1 MYKIYDKLVHE
12 KNRKQKEYLTIYYS
26 MKNIKSIQPELKH
39 FRSLVANAT
48 AAEGEKE
55 EFAEIQND
63 QYYRLNGQRHSFNL

>member
-1 MYKIYDKLVHE
+1 
-12 KNRKQKEYLTIYYS
+12 

>member
-1 MYKIYDKLVHE
+1 
-12 KNRKQKEYLTIYYS
+12 

-39 FRSLVANAT
+39 FRSLVDNAT

>member
-1 MYKIYDKLVHE
+1 
-12 KNRKQKEYLTIYYS
+12 

-48 AAEGEKE
+48 AEGEKE